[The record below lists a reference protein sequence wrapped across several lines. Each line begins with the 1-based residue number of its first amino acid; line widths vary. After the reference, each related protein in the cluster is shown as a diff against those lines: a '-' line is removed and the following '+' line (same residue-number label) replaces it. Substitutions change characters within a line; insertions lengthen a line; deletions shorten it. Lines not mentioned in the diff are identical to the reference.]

1 MVRWLTRQE
10 AVHRFTAYLQWAMP
24 NYTMNAIQP
33 PDAAEDTD
41 DDNKNKPE
49 DSEDESEKEVE
60 EALTYKIVKT
70 APFPKT
76 VISTLAHNYKT
87 PDFLYYLQNS

>member
-1 MVRWLTRQE
+1 
-10 AVHRFTAYLQWAMP
+10 
-24 NYTMNAIQP
+24 MNAIQP